1 MHSEINIKLKQ
12 AQQGIA
18 RLHKIDSMLQ
28 QLKVEQ
34 IELARRRCELKKI
47 LRKENDDVYKLENS
61 SLTSLFYTVL
71 GRFEEKVD
79 KERQEA
85 LAAKLKY
92 DQSEKDL
99 ADVQMRIAE
108 LSAER
113 AQYLHC
119 PQVFEELYAQK
130 KTELMR
136 ENGKTAQTILEL
148 EDAQNLARI
157 NLQEI
162 LEAIEAGEAVLECL
176 QSAEQSLDKAGGWG
190 TLDLLGGGLIS
201 TLAKHSHIDD
211 AQSKIEDAQRLLRS
225 FRTELADIQ
234 FDAAIQL
241 ETGGFAKFAD
251 FFFDGLIVD
260 WFMQSKIRNSQES
273 VSTVSSEVADIL
285 EQLQHLRDKEK
296 SLIEKLEEEIKETI
310 LKNK

>member
-130 KTELMR
+130 KAELMR

-176 QSAEQSLDKAGGWG
+176 QSAEHSLDKAGGWG

-285 EQLQHLRDKEK
+285 EQLQHLKDKEN
-296 SLIEKLEEEIKETI
+296 SLIKKLEEEIKETI